1 MAAVA
6 ISIPVPITL
15 AKVTCFFIFISVATL
30 GIGTIHRPHGYLSM
44 AYILIVDSQAEFRQ
58 QLVLQLEKAG
68 HRAAAVA
75 TASAATKLIEDEV
88 PDLLVTDGVL
98 SDGSST
104 SLVQQ
109 AEAADAKILMLTGNP
124 DRIVELDGAGQPYV
138 SKPVAPEAFVE
149 RVRQVLGDIEG

>member
-30 GIGTIHRPHGYLSM
+30 GIGTIHRPDGYLSM

-124 DRIVELDGAGQPYV
+124 DRIVELDGAGQPYM
-138 SKPVAPEAFVE
+138 SKPVAPEAFVQ
-149 RVRQVLGDIEG
+149 RVRQVLGDIEI

>member
-1 MAAVA
+1 
-6 ISIPVPITL
+6 
-15 AKVTCFFIFISVATL
+15 
-30 GIGTIHRPHGYLSM
+30 M
-44 AYILIVDSQAEFRQ
+44 AYILIVDSQAGFRQ

-88 PDLLVTDGVL
+88 PDLLATDGVL

-104 SLVQQ
+104 SLQQ
-109 AEAADAKILMLTGNP
+109 AETADAKILMLTGDP

-138 SKPVAPEAFVE
+138 SKPVAPEAFVQ